1 MTRDRDTQHRE
12 LNKGRAGADP
22 LGQNRRRL
30 LLPGDPAAVDER
42 FEILLVD
49 PDEPPDLHDGEPSR
63 VDLVPDVADGNVEA
77 LGRFLNREEPA
88 RTPPVSALELL
99 SHLRLAPR
107 SGTLALNAGYPLS
120 DLGLALR
127 QPIQLGVDSVD
138 LRFDAFHHTDKRYAG
153 RSANRAAE
161 RAAVGQVAENGG
173 DPGRRRGDEGDDCDD
188 LQVAVPRGLTLAMTD
203 RSVLALTCRPPGAAA

>member
-1 MTRDRDTQHRE
+1 MARDRDTQHRE
-12 LNKGRAGADP
+12 LNRGE
-22 LGQNRRRL
+22 LGQTRWGRIDGAVYSRVTRHRL
-30 LLPGDPAAVDER
+30 LSGDPAAVDER

-49 PDEPPDLHDGEPSR
+49 PDETTDLHDGEPSL

-127 QPIQLGVDSVD
+127 QPIQLGVDPVD
-138 LRFDAFHHTDKRYAG
+138 LRFDAFHHTD
-153 RSANRAAE
+153 
-161 RAAVGQVAENGG
+161 
-173 DPGRRRGDEGDDCDD
+173 
-188 LQVAVPRGLTLAMTD
+188 
-203 RSVLALTCRPPGAAA
+203 